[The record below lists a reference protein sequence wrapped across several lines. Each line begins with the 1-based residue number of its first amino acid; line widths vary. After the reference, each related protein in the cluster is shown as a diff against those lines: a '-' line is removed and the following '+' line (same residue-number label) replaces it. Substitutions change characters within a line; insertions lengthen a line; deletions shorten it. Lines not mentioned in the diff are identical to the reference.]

1 MHKNKQPSTNTATSP
16 FNVYLLSMYSR
27 VFCSGPP
34 GPPPPA
40 SHIPGCVPSPPVP
53 PSDHASVS
61 GHTPVTPETTRRTE
75 ARQRRWDE
83 DSLCSPLTRA
93 QRASARPGQSLPA
106 GYNLATDSTGKSFS
120 LGNICSSMR
129 LLHVTVWRI

>member
-1 MHKNKQPSTNTATSP
+1 MSSRAQTLQHHP

-34 GPPPPA
+34 GPPA
-40 SHIPGCVPSPPVP
+40 SAHIPGCVPSPQTP
-53 PSDHASVS
+53 PAADHASVS

-75 ARQRRWDE
+75 ARRRWDE

-106 GYNLATDSTGKSFS
+106 GYNWATDSTGKSFS
-120 LGNICSSMR
+120 LGNIGSS
-129 LLHVTVWRI
+129 LHICCMSLSG